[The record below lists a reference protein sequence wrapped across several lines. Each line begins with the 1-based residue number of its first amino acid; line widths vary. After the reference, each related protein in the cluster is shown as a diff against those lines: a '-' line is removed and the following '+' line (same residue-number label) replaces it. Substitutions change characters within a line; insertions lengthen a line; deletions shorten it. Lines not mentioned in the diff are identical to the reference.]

1 MKKSIFYL
9 IANTLTNIV
18 VVILLACITETK
30 GYPAVDFSLEIT
42 QLLDKFAPMAI
53 LLIVEALSI
62 ILCAYECTSEKEI
75 PAALNVV
82 GEVVTIA
89 SIFYSLVAVVWVG
102 QNYAG
107 AGAVVK
113 VPFILLG
120 CYVAGLVG
128 IYSSNAVSK
137 KNPTLG
143 SFLPLIGIVV
153 IIAGFV
159 LDLLIK
165 Y

>member
-1 MKKSIFYL
+1 MKKSIYYL
-9 IANTLTNIV
+9 IANTLTNIL

-30 GYPAVDFSLEIT
+30 GYPAINFGLEIT
-42 QLLDKFAPMAI
+42 QLLDKFAPMAF
-53 LLIVEALSI
+53 LLIIEAASI

-75 PAALNVV
+75 PAAINVV
-82 GEVVTIA
+82 AEVVTIA
-89 SIFYSLVAVVWVG
+89 SILYSLVAVVWVG

-107 AGAVVK
+107 AGALVK

-120 CYVAGLVG
+120 CYAAGLVG
-128 IYSSNAVSK
+128 IYSAETVSK

-143 SFLPLIGIVV
+143 GLLPLISVLV